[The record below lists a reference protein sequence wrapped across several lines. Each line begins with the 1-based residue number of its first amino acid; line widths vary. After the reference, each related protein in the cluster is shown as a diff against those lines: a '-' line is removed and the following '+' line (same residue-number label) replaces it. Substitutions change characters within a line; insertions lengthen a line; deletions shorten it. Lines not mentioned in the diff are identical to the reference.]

1 MTTKYYNFFRC
12 RSCAFAVASVFILL
26 FLLSNTLSQTPN
38 ESPPPAQNFHQWGAV
53 TLFNGLPSDNVR
65 AIAQTPDG
73 VLWFGTDN
81 GLARFDGRRVS
92 PVALENASPNKIIAL
107 ETAADGTLWIGTSDG
122 AFRYK
127 DGKSQKIEETKNYH
141 ITAILFAES
150 VFLAAENGVVLKL
163 TEGSEDAFQIEKIPS
178 DNLSGSDGQPLN
190 ITSVAKIGDKI
201 IAGSRSR
208 SALLVENNQIFE
220 TFSRPRPFF
229 VNALAQ
235 DKRGNVWLGAD
246 NDRAGSGFFAVR
258 DIGNL
263 KRIGKR
269 TGNVLA
275 IEPDENGGAWVG
287 TEVEGLFHFPAA
299 EQRQPEHFT
308 FENTAGGLRSNTI
321 YAVFIDR
328 EGVLWIGT
336 NRGVSRFDPSSPFN
350 QTLSE
355 SGNSNFVRTLYRATS
370 GRIFA
375 GTNRGLFELN
385 GEDWLEAKNFPAKT
399 VYGVGEDSARQL
411 LIAAPNG
418 LFNLEGKLNF
428 AGDIRAVVSFQTA
441 TYAAVFGRG
450 IIQIENGRQILAN
463 DSPTAL
469 FADADEK
476 LWIGTVRDGVF
487 VFDGKEAKP
496 ENGLGDLRS
505 AAIRKI
511 VKDDSGNLWFAGE
524 RGLFRYRNG
533 ELQNIIEGEDVRD
546 VSVTGA
552 DIFAA
557 TLKSGL
563 VHARYDD
570 EFGWLTSRLNV
581 EQGLP
586 SEQVFALLPL
596 ENHLLIGT
604 NRGVVGYAPSQ
615 IAPQIVPTRVL
626 NQRLYNSEELAQ
638 TINLEYPQNSLLVE
652 VAGLSSRTFPEQ
664 FQYAFLLKNSLGATL
679 DKKLSGDA
687 QFALAN
693 LPAGEYRIEA
703 RAFNKDLLASE
714 PLIINFSVARAP
726 FPLTATALGVLLAIA
741 SIGLIWAMIER
752 RRIGQK
758 NRELAHARFDL
769 ANEAERERRRIAQD
783 LHDQTLADLRQL
795 MLMSDELPAETGDF
809 RREIE
814 SVSTEIRRI
823 CEDLSPSVLENVGLA
838 PALEFL
844 LQHTTANY
852 KFSAAED
859 LEEKFN
865 FSPNAQMQIYRIAQE
880 VLNNVRRHSN
890 AASVEMKIESSEEN
904 YFVLSISDDGTPFN
918 PAENTAQTG
927 RGIANIKSR
936 AALIDAEVRW
946 LNGEKGEN
954 LFRLKK

>member
-1 MTTKYYNFFRC
+1 MNDDFYKIFSSRLPVLVVLSF
-12 RSCAFAVASVFILL
+12 FILCL
-26 FLLSNTLSQTPN
+26 PLTIYSQTPN
-38 ESPPPAQNFHQWGAV
+38 ELPPVQPAQNFHQWGAV

-92 PVALENASPNKIIAL
+92 SVSLENSSSNKIFAL
-107 ETAADGTLWIGTSDG
+107 ETDPNGTLWVGTRSG
-122 AFRYK
+122 AFRYRN
-127 DGKSQKIEETKNYH
+127 GKFRIIEGTENYH
-141 ITAILFAES
+141 ITAILFADS
-150 VFLAAENGVVLKL
+150 VFLAAENGVLLKL
-163 TEGSEDAFQIEKIPS
+163 TETSGDVFQIEKIPS

-208 SALLVENNQIFE
+208 SVLLVENNQIFE

-246 NDRAGSGFFAVR
+246 DERAGSGFFAVR
-258 DIGNL
+258 DIGHL
-263 KRIGKR
+263 QRIGKR

-275 IEPDENGGAWVG
+275 IEPDGNGGAWVG
-287 TEVEGLFHFPAA
+287 TEEEGLFHFPAA

-308 FENTAGGLRSNTI
+308 FENTSGGLRSNTV

-328 EGVLWIGT
+328 EGVLWVGT

-375 GTNRGLFELN
+375 GTNRGLFESN
-385 GEDWLEAKNFPAKT
+385 GENWLETENFPART
-399 VYGVGEDSARQL
+399 VYSVGEDSAKQL

-428 AGDIRAVVSFQTA
+428 AGDIRAVVSFQAA

-487 VFDGKEAKP
+487 TFDGKEAKL
-496 ENGLGDLRS
+496 ENGLGDLRG

-511 VKDDSGNLWFAGE
+511 FKDESANLWIAGE

-563 VHARYDD
+563 VHARFDD

-604 NRGVVGYAPSQ
+604 NRGVVGYAPSA
-615 IAPQIVPTRVL
+615 IAPQIVPTRIL
-626 NQRLYNSEELAQ
+626 SQRLYNSEELTQ

-652 VAGLSSRTFPEQ
+652 VAGLSNRTFPEQ
-664 FQYAFLLKNSLGATL
+664 FQYAFLLKNAAGATL

-687 QFALAN
+687 
-693 LPAGEYRIEA
+693 
-703 RAFNKDLLASE
+703 
-714 PLIINFSVARAP
+714 
-726 FPLTATALGVLLAIA
+726 
-741 SIGLIWAMIER
+741 
-752 RRIGQK
+752 
-758 NRELAHARFDL
+758 
-769 ANEAERERRRIAQD
+769 
-783 LHDQTLADLRQL
+783 
-795 MLMSDELPAETGDF
+795 
-809 RREIE
+809 
-814 SVSTEIRRI
+814 
-823 CEDLSPSVLENVGLA
+823 
-838 PALEFL
+838 
-844 LQHTTANY
+844 
-852 KFSAAED
+852 
-859 LEEKFN
+859 
-865 FSPNAQMQIYRIAQE
+865 
-880 VLNNVRRHSN
+880 
-890 AASVEMKIESSEEN
+890 
-904 YFVLSISDDGTPFN
+904 
-918 PAENTAQTG
+918 
-927 RGIANIKSR
+927 
-936 AALIDAEVRW
+936 
-946 LNGEKGEN
+946 
-954 LFRLKK
+954 